1 MPTGAG
7 KSLVYQLP
15 AVISDGVTIVV
26 SPLLALIQDQVE
38 SLKAR
43 GICVA
48 TFNSN
53 IRLNERLEIKCN
65 LLMKTPSI
73 KLLYVTPELLQ
84 TTEFNRILQQV
95 NENGNLAYFAIDEAH
110 CVSQWG
116 HDFRPAYV
124 KLGVLRGK
132 YPATQW
138 IALTATATPHVQQD
152 ILELLR
158 FKEPVDIFKIG
169 CYRPNLFY
177 DVR

>member
-15 AVISDGVTIVV
+15 AVFSDGVTIVV
-26 SPLLALIQDQVE
+26 SPLLALIRDQVE
-38 SLKAR
+38 SLKAL

-48 TFNSN
+48 TYNSN
-53 IRLNERLEIKCN
+53 IHLNERLEIKCN

-73 KLLYVTPELLQ
+73 KLLYVTPELLE
-84 TTEFNRILQQV
+84 TAEFNRILQQM
-95 NENGNLAYFAIDEAH
+95 NENGNLAYIAVDEAH

-124 KLGVLRGK
+124 KLGILRDK
-132 YPATQW
+132 YPAIKW
-138 IALTATATPHVQQD
+138 IALTATATPRVQQD
-152 ILELLR
+152 ILELLH
-158 FKEPVDIFKIG
+158 FKEPVEVFKIG